1 MSAIELASGIRD
13 ENAGRVPH
21 VGYCEF
27 CGPRGQCAMCEA
39 EREPSVEELWSN
51 LADFINAQRE
61 MIFAAAEAMGGAS

>member
-1 MSAIELASGIRD
+1 
-13 ENAGRVPH
+13 
-21 VGYCEF
+21 
-27 CGPRGQCAMCEA
+27 MCEA